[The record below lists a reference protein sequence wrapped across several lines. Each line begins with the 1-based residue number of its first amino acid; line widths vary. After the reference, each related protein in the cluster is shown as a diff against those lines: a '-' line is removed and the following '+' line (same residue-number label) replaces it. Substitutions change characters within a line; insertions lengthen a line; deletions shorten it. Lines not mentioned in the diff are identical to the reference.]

1 MTIKDEVFGEIEYEF
16 GWSRVI
22 IIDFF
27 GNTTEVNLLIDGE
40 EDGQFDEG
48 QYIAYQSL
56 MKNWN
61 DIQKYILKSILTYYG
76 QKRNELGFDIE
87 VSKKYPL
94 VETTNE
100 ILEMISIEGIV
111 VPYADIFDGRDI
123 GITFN
128 CTWDTENGLGVRLLN
143 EKVTEVGFQDV
154 AI

>member
-27 GNTTEVNLLIDGE
+27 GNTTEVDLLIDGE

-61 DIQKYILKSILTYYG
+61 GIQKHILKSILTYYG

-87 VSKKYPL
+87 VNKKYPL